1 MQALPAAAWHKA
13 CSSIKE
19 LPPRPL
25 RQPAAGGDGEKP
37 RAARK
42 SGRNSPFGSGGGSTL
57 QRQEQG
63 GKARGAA
70 GGPRAVGQGKGSAE
84 PSRTGLR
91 ARRVLTPERARASCA
106 SASVRCVRKPG
117 EGGEGGC
124 VQLGKPLAFLK
135 HFFFFLREYIKEKGG
150 KGTEFLRSSSPRR
163 PPPSALPTAVVVIIM
178 IAAKGRGRG
187 GSARRGPLLTPQ
199 QQPGA
204 AGAGPALRCQRCRSP
219 VAARGLRRE
228 TWRET
233 PGRRDPAPRTHP
245 HTQRDSIPHRLLS
258 EHLVQPQPMEIYA
271 GHNREQDFVPSLPPP
286 SPLFSLSLPPSFSY

>member
-135 HFFFFLREYIKEKGG
+135 HFFFFKGIYQGKGG
-150 KGTEFLRSSSPRR
+150 KRNRIPPQLLA
-163 PPPSALPTAVVVIIM
+163 PPPSSLRAPHRRCCYYYDRCEGTRPGGVRTPRPSPHPPAAAGGGRSGTSPALSALPQPRC
-178 IAAKGRGRG
+178 G
-187 GSARRGPLLTPQ
+187 
-199 QQPGA
+199 PGA
-204 AGAGPALRCQRCRSP
+204 PEGNLERNPGQEGPRAPHAPAHTKGLHPAPTPLRAPCATP
-219 VAARGLRRE
+219 ANGNLRR
-228 TWRET
+228 
-233 PGRRDPAPRTHP
+233 P
-245 HTQRDSIPHRLLS
+245 
-258 EHLVQPQPMEIYA
+258 
-271 GHNREQDFVPSLPPP
+271 
-286 SPLFSLSLPPSFSY
+286 

>member
-187 GSARRGPLLTPQ
+187 GVRTPRPSPHPPAAAGGGRSGTSPALSALPQ
-199 QQPGA
+199 PRCGPGA
-204 AGAGPALRCQRCRSP
+204 PEGNLERNPGQEGPRAPHAPAHTKGLHPAPTPLRAPCATP
-219 VAARGLRRE
+219 ANGNLRR
-228 TWRET
+228 
-233 PGRRDPAPRTHP
+233 P
-245 HTQRDSIPHRLLS
+245 
-258 EHLVQPQPMEIYA
+258 
-271 GHNREQDFVPSLPPP
+271 
-286 SPLFSLSLPPSFSY
+286 